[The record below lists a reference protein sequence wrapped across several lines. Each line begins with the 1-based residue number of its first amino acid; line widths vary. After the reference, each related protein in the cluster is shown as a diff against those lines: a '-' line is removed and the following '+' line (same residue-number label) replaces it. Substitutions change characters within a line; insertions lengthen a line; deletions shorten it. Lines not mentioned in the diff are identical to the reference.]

1 MKGGGGGLGAEEET
15 EAVRHSGEVMI
26 DLEQLCYFISGVMR
40 RIHGIPLDKAGDRSF
55 KYMSPEN
62 RAEKGRDGL
71 HETATQTEK
80 KLCRTPPSSNN

>member
-1 MKGGGGGLGAEEET
+1 MT
-15 EAVRHSGEVMI
+15 EK
-26 DLEQLCYFISGVMR
+26 DQLCYLISGIMR
-40 RIHGIPLDKAGDRSF
+40 RMYGIPLDKDAKQSF